1 LNGVREIAP
10 YLLVALVKGFSGLVR
25 RSKNSRYWN
34 GKRSNMGLLDRP
46 FAALCDTLTAPAE
59 RRWLGE
65 ARRQLLSGLAGRV
78 LEIGAGTGANFPYYP
93 PQTQV
98 TAIEPSTHFL
108 KRARA
113 KIATAQASI
122 ELEAAD
128 AQALPFAEDYFDA
141 AVATLVF
148 CTIPDPMKALAE
160 VKRVTRG
167 GAPLLMI
174 EHVKAKTP
182 GAQLMQNLWNPCQN
196 FIAGG
201 CNVNRDT
208 EAAVRAAGFQ
218 VVEVRELITE
228 LFLWPQVL
236 IRATNPKG

>member
-1 LNGVREIAP
+1 MP
-10 YLLVALVKGFSGLVR
+10 
-25 RSKNSRYWN
+25 
-34 GKRSNMGLLDRP
+34 LLDRP
-46 FAALCDTLTAPAE
+46 LAALYDKLTAPSE

-93 PQTQV
+93 PQAQV
-98 TAIEPSTHFL
+98 TAIEPSVHFL

-122 ELEAAD
+122 ELKEAD
-128 AQALPFAEDYFDA
+128 AQALPFADDYFDA

-148 CTIPDPMKALAE
+148 CTIPDPMQALAE
-160 VKRVTRG
+160 VKRVTRA

-174 EHVKAKTP
+174 EHVKARTP
-182 GAQLMQNLWNPCQN
+182 GIQLLQNLWNPCQN
-196 FIAGG
+196 FIGGG

-208 EAAVRAAGFQ
+208 EAVVRDAGFQ
-218 VVEVRELITE
+218 VEEVRELVTE
-228 LFLWPQVL
+228 LILLPQVL
-236 IRATNPKG
+236 IRAINAKDKQ

>member
-1 LNGVREIAP
+1 MP
-10 YLLVALVKGFSGLVR
+10 
-25 RSKNSRYWN
+25 
-34 GKRSNMGLLDRP
+34 LLDRP
-46 FAALCDTLTAPAE
+46 LAALYDKLTAPSE

-78 LEIGAGTGANFPYYP
+78 LEIGAGTGANFQHYP
-93 PQTQV
+93 PQAQV
-98 TAIEPSTHFL
+98 TAIEPSVHFL

-122 ELEAAD
+122 ELKEAD
-128 AQALPFAEDYFDA
+128 AQALPFADDYFDA

-148 CTIPDPMKALAE
+148 CTIPDPIQALAE

-167 GAPLLMI
+167 SAPLLTI
-174 EHVKAKTP
+174 EHVKARTP
-182 GAQLMQNLWNPCQN
+182 GAQLAQNLWNPCQN

-218 VVEVRELITE
+218 VEEVRELVTE
-228 LFLWPQVL
+228 LILLPQVL
-236 IRATNPKG
+236 IRAINAKDKQ

>member
-1 LNGVREIAP
+1 MPLPDR
-10 YLLVALVKGFSGLVR
+10 LL
-25 RSKNSRYWN
+25 
-34 GKRSNMGLLDRP
+34 
-46 FAALCDTLTAPAE
+46 AALYDRLLSPSE
-59 RRWLGE
+59 QRWLGE

-78 LEIGAGTGANFPYYP
+78 LEIGAGTGANFQHYR
-93 PQTQV
+93 PQAQAI
-98 TAIEPSTHFL
+98 AIEPSVHFL

-113 KIATAQASI
+113 KIATARACI
-122 ELEAAD
+122 ALTEAD
-128 AQALPFAEDYFDA
+128 AHILPFANDTFDA

-174 EHVKAKTP
+174 EHVKARTT
-182 GAQLMQNLWNPCQN
+182 GAQLLQNLWNPCQN

-208 EAAVRAAGFQ
+208 EAMVR
-218 VVEVRELITE
+218 
-228 LFLWPQVL
+228 
-236 IRATNPKG
+236 